1 MPNTV
6 AGRLRK
12 LTSRCSHITL
22 KKTPEIGVSVCMPIV
37 PGHTLTVLREEV
49 TRKYIQTVQIA
60 GSLIIMSGESGTIT
74 VTCLDL
80 PGAGT

>member
-1 MPNTV
+1 
-6 AGRLRK
+6 
-12 LTSRCSHITL
+12 
-22 KKTPEIGVSVCMPIV
+22 MPIV

-60 GSLIIMSGESGTIT
+60 GSLIIMSEESGTIT

>member
-1 MPNTV
+1 
-6 AGRLRK
+6 
-12 LTSRCSHITL
+12 
-22 KKTPEIGVSVCMPIV
+22 MPIV

-74 VTCLDL
+74 VICLVPELNIVTDN
-80 PGAGT
+80 

>member
-1 MPNTV
+1 MPKTV

-22 KKTPEIGVSVCMPIV
+22 KKTPEIGVSVCTPIV